1 MLPSSSEYLRRR
13 VTATAVVTAAIATVL
28 VSSLTRNAPG
38 LSVVQALAGLGMI
51 SASVFFAI
59 ARDSGGYWFYAIR
72 AGKVFDQNPQWP
84 ADTEDRTWRGMLVR
98 SPWLAAA
105 VGFAFAA
112 LNCALAMALVAQHLV
127 LYAWCYT
134 LVLLP
139 AATAGFSL
147 MAAHAG
153 AQDALRFLGGK
164 SAALPSPR
172 RARRLI
178 AADLVLA
185 IATNFALVLPVRQ
198 KPAYSLEHGYGY
210 APFVVAFAILL
221 VIVCAFMIGFA
232 SRSRRATLTGELLM
246 GKADERFIQLA
257 GASSRW
263 LGMPAIS
270 RYTLYLVST
279 VIWAVLVCA
288 AFEKWAPGAGFVPL
302 YGVALVPLL
311 FMYAGERCVS
321 MHRDLTEARDGERRV
336 LLTFKDVKLALPT
349 D

>member
-1 MLPSSSEYLRRR
+1 MVPSSSEYLRRR
-13 VTATAVVTAAIATVL
+13 VSATAAVTAVIAAVL
-28 VSSLTRNAPG
+28 VSSLTRNAPD
-38 LSVVQALAGLGMI
+38 LSIVQAIAGLGMI

-59 ARDSGGYWFYAIR
+59 ARDSGGYWFYTIR

-84 ADTEDRTWRGMLVR
+84 PDTEDRTWQGMLAR
-98 SPWLAAA
+98 SPWLAAV

-112 LNCALAMALVAQHLV
+112 LSCALAMTFVPQHLA

-147 MAAHAG
+147 LAAHAG
-153 AQDALRFLGGK
+153 AHDALRILGGK
-164 SAALPSPR
+164 SAAPSPH

-178 AADLVLA
+178 AADLFFA
-185 IATNFALVLPVRQ
+185 IVTNFTLVLPVRD

-246 GKADERFIQLA
+246 GKADEQFIRLA
-257 GASSRW
+257 GAPSRW
-263 LGMPAIS
+263 FGVSAIG

-279 VIWAVLVCA
+279 VIWAALVCA

-302 YGVALVPLL
+302 YCVALVPLV

>member
-1 MLPSSSEYLRRR
+1 MLPSSSEYLGRR
-13 VTATAVVTAAIATVL
+13 VMATAAVTAVIATIL

-38 LSVVQALAGLGMI
+38 LSAVQAIAGLGMI

-59 ARDSGGYWFYAIR
+59 ARDSGGYWFYTIR
-72 AGKVFDQNPQWP
+72 AGKVFDHDPQWP
-84 ADTEDRTWRGMLVR
+84 TDTEYRTWRGTLAR
-98 SPWLAAA
+98 SPWLAAV

-112 LNCALAMALVAQHLV
+112 LGCGLAMTFVAQHLV

-139 AATAGFSL
+139 VATAGFSL
-147 MAAHAG
+147 MAAQAG
-153 AQDALRFLGGK
+153 AQDALRILGGK
-164 SAALPSPR
+164 SATPSPH

-178 AADLVLA
+178 AADLFFA
-185 IATNFALVLPVRQ
+185 IATNFALVLPVRH

-246 GKADERFIQLA
+246 GKADERFIRLA
-257 GASSRW
+257 GAPGRW
-263 LGMPAIS
+263 FGVSAIG

-279 VIWAVLVCA
+279 VVWAALVCA

-302 YGVALVPLL
+302 YCVALVPLV